1 MNNIRLKGFSIV
13 KLLVFLGF
21 CALCYFV
28 LWPLGKE
35 WYFESQYEK
44 MNNGARMVYEAAES
58 YCEGKSADSVESIY
72 CKKFG
77 TWDGNVKQLSD
88 QIDNRITNEFDD
100 CYYTVIIQ
108 GGKVQAAYVAKSE
121 DSSIVGSYPDESSLE
136 SHVLD
141 KLSDSKQ

>member
-1 MNNIRLKGFSIV
+1 MKNIRLKGFSVIKLIV
-13 KLLVFLGF
+13 LVGV

-28 LWPLGKE
+28 LWPLGKQ
-35 WYFESQYEK
+35 WYYQNQYET

-58 YCEGKSADSVESIY
+58 YCKGKPADSVESIY
-72 CKKFG
+72 CRKFG
-77 TWDGNVKQLSD
+77 SWDGNVQNLSD

-121 DSSIVGSYPDESSLE
+121 DSAIVGSYPDESSLE
-136 SHVLD
+136 SHVLE
-141 KLSDSKQ
+141 KLSDLKK

>member
-1 MNNIRLKGFSIV
+1 MNSIRLKGFSVI
-13 KLLVFLGF
+13 KLLVFLGV
-21 CALCYFV
+21 CALVYFV
-28 LWPLGKE
+28 LWPMGKE

-58 YCEGKSADSVESIY
+58 YCEGKAVDSVESIY
-72 CKKFG
+72 CMKFG
-77 TWDGNVKQLSD
+77 TPDGNVVNLSD
-88 QIDNRITNEFDD
+88 QINNRITNEFDD

-121 DSSIVGSYPDESSLE
+121 DSSVVGSYPDESSLE
-136 SHVLD
+136 SHVFD